1 MKRPIV
7 TTAVIFA
14 IITLV
19 FLKINHKL
27 SLLYAL
33 FSLFLLLI
41 CIFYKAF
48 RQFIIV
54 LICVFIL
61 CINFY
66 SVYNN
71 GVTKYQDTTNIRA
84 NIEGI
89 VTECSFN
96 SEDVVMYQV
105 NITKSTYPK
114 IEGRKALLYGYNLS
128 SNVGATLNA
137 EVVIS
142 FIEDGFDWYSEDVY
156 FKGYIDKVHN
166 IISKTTYK
174 NFIYKLRLSI
184 RNILFE
190 NLPYDIATTINGI
203 TLGERI
209 YEEDEFYAAVKNCGV
224 SHIMVVSG
232 LHLAVVCGSLYKLLK
247 AFKSP
252 PFINAII
259 TLAVTF
265 AFMALCGFTP
275 SVLRAGT
282 MYIIMLVGLLIHRD
296 PDALNSLSVAFV
308 IMVIINPFLMC
319 NVGFLLSVTS
329 TAGIIILNPL
339 ILKLIRHDKW
349 KIKPL
354 KAITEIATV
363 TISAQ
368 LATLPICLY
377 YFGWVS
383 RYAVL
388 VNILISYAVT
398 IALISAFLGI
408 IMSVT
413 PLRSLSKILFIFC
426 SFVTAYFN
434 KIILF
439 FGNL

>member
-89 VTECSFN
+89 VAECSFN

-275 SVLRAGT
+275 SVLRAGI
-282 MYIIMLVGLLIHRD
+282 MYIIMLVGYLLHRD

-377 YFGWVS
+377 CFGWVS

-413 PLRSLSKILFIFC
+413 PLRPLSKILFIFC

-434 KIILF
+434 KIIMF